1 MPGTT
6 PQTVFV
12 HPSLYEGSS
21 IVTLEA
27 MAHRLPIVATMAGGI
42 PDKVHPGVN
51 GWLVPPGDADAL
63 AAALEGVGA
72 NADRLRAMG
81 AEGRV
86 IAERDFAWP
95 AVMNQLLSV
104 SDLACCPGPRDEQLL
119 QT

>member
-6 PQTVFV
+6 PQTY
-12 HPSLYEGSS
+12 LCIRRCTEGSS

-95 AVMNQLLSV
+95 AVMNQLLNV
-104 SDLACCPGPRDEQLL
+104 YDVLL
-119 QT
+119 SGSSR